1 MNFFEILLNLIP
13 ILIFVSL
20 TYVILTRKFNDNQLK
35 SIQLMSTII
44 CFVMFILFN
53 FLQKRVFNQVIFDT
67 FMLHYSPIVSY
78 ILVLPFIAASGVLFL
93 KDRIFNNKRFELIG
107 VLGLV
112 VLYFI
117 SALRMPLSPMYFL
130 EYEYR
135 NFINMTIYTIMYQ
148 VYVLLRFLIV
158 FTAAKRYKQNND
170 N

>member
-1 MNFFEILLNLIP
+1 MQFLEILLNLIP
-13 ILIFVSL
+13 ILIFVVL

-35 SIQLMSTII
+35 SIQLISTII

-93 KDRIFNNKRFELIG
+93 KDRIFNNKQLELIG

-117 SALRMPLSPMYFL
+117 SALRMPLSPMYFISTEAVYFVNL
-130 EYEYR
+130 SL
-135 NFINMTIYTIMYQ
+135 NSLTISPPTSQPVI
-148 VYVLLRFLIV
+148 
-158 FTAAKRYKQNND
+158 
-170 N
+170 